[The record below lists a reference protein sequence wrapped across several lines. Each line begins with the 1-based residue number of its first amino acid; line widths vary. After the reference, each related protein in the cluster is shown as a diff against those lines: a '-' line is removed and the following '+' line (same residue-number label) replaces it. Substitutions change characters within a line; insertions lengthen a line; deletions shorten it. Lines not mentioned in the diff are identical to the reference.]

1 MSRDAGSIPAASML
15 RRSAGS
21 RAMQNALRS
30 FSEAGLFY
38 LGPTTMKYVYLLES
52 VSHPG
57 KRYVGITEELK
68 KRTAEHNAGKSSHTS
83 KYTPWQCVVA
93 VLFFNHAKARAFEQY
108 LKSGSGYA
116 FAKRHF
122 W

>member
-1 MSRDAGSIPAASML
+1 MHVDAFTEMFRDAGSIPAASIL
-15 RRSAGS
+15 RRSAEG

-57 KRYVGITEELK
+57 KRYVGITEDLK
-68 KRTAEHNAGKSSHTS
+68 KRTAEHNAGKSPHTS

-93 VLFFNHAKARAFEQY
+93 VLFFNHAKA
-108 LKSGSGYA
+108 
-116 FAKRHF
+116 
-122 W
+122 